1 MNTAS
6 SLSIIL
12 PVFCGVLALKYLNKE
27 LRLLFTLCILA
38 LITEWVSYKTE
49 LLLPANIEFL
59 YYTTW
64 IGIETVFLFF
74 IFYSWSNRRIYKYVG
89 FTFLAIY
96 IPYIVL
102 VGGIYSYEPYSRI
115 ASSLII
121 TAAVVILLGKAIKT
135 KSYVMLVILT
145 GLFFYFLGNLP
156 IWYIYYLSSF
166 TQEQKNTIWALHAPT
181 NIFMNL
187 SFATAFILQKI
198 LIVRSKEGRIV
209 KAADPVNPKNAYT
222 DFDVS

>member
-27 LRLLFTLCILA
+27 LKLLFILCILA
-38 LITEWVSYKTE
+38 LITEWMSYKTE
-49 LLLPANIEFL
+49 LLLPANIKFI
-59 YYTTW
+59 YYTAW

-89 FTFLAIY
+89 FTFLTVY
-96 IPYIVL
+96 IPYKVL

-121 TAAVVILLGKAIKT
+121 TTAVIILLGKAIKT
-135 KSYVMLVILT
+135 KSYVMTVILS

-166 TQEQKNTIWALHAPT
+166 TQEQKNTIWALHAPA

-187 SFATAFILQKI
+187 SFAAAFILHKI
-198 LIVRSKEGRIV
+198 LIVRSKEGHIL
-209 KAADPVNPKNAYT
+209 KSTDPIKPKNAYN